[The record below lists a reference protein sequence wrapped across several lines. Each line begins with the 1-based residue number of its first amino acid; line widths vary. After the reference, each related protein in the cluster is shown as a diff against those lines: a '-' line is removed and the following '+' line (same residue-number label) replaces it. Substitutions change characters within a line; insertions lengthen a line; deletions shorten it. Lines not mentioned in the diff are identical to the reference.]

1 MKIQLNNKEYPI
13 KIDMGVLE
21 DFEEEAGSPALEINL
36 KSIKQIRILLGL
48 ALKAGGN
55 DDYVKV
61 ANDGMNADL
70 TGVITKV
77 MDYYLKVVMP
87 EAEDVDT
94 GK

>member
-1 MKIQLNNKEYPI
+1 
-13 KIDMGVLE
+13 MGVLE

-36 KSIKQIRILLGL
+36 KSIKQIRILLAL

-55 DDYVKV
+55 DNYKKV
-61 ANDGMNADL
+61 ASDGMNDDL
-70 TGVITKV
+70 TGVIHQV

-87 EAEDVDT
+87 EQEET